1 MQPLSRIKKI
11 SGANLAR
18 NWSRVDSVP
27 GPDNRLENQVPFT
40 ANLGADYRL
49 PGAAWTFGGNL
60 NYQAG
65 GPVRQSAL
73 VQMNTSPKR
82 ELDLYGLWKMDAKTQ
97 LRISA
102 SNLLRQQSSESH
114 EYVNEDGRRYRIS
127 QTPTSAT
134 LRILLE
140 HQL

>member
-1 MQPLSRIKKI
+1 
-11 SGANLAR
+11 
-18 NWSRVDSVP
+18 
-27 GPDNRLENQVPFT
+27 
-40 ANLGADYRL
+40 
-49 PGAAWTFGGNL
+49 
-60 NYQAG
+60 
-65 GPVRQSAL
+65 
-73 VQMNTSPKR
+73 
-82 ELDLYGLWKMDAKTQ
+82 MDAKTQ